1 MLTSATAPDRK
12 RMSPAGLKAFAARSD
27 DRSVIYSY
35 EQRKHAQLDPADDKR
50 FRTKAKAWKFFQAQ
64 PPGYRQIT
72 LCWVSSAKK
81 PETRQRRLAR
91 LIDYSIQEKRIPRL
105 TPPETK

>member
-12 RMSPAGLKAFAARSD
+12 RISPAGLKAFAARSD

-35 EQRKHAQLDPADDKR
+35 EQRKHAQLDRADDKR

-64 PPGYRQIT
+64 SPGYRQIT
-72 LCWVSSAKK
+72 LFWVSSAKK